1 MGSTKTVLPDKK
13 FSGEEDIREFLR
25 DFEIYVAVN
34 EWSDEKAGQFL
45 AVFLTDD
52 AKAFYHQQ
60 QESVR
65 KSYKELSGALKERY
79 EGCLALLKYKKV
91 FNGRCR
97 KSGETLHSY
106 LSELRLAYERAYS
119 PPTVDPLP
127 EGTSAEVKNERF
139 EQEGALEFYNK
150 RKNEDVLC
158 QFINGLDKDLKEV
171 LIRQDDLLERPV
183 ERILKQ
189 ISTLEEEQG
198 VTKKV
203 SAAMEMPV
211 TRVKSMVT

>member
-79 EGCLALLKYKKV
+79 EGGLALLKCKKV

-106 LSELRLAYERAYS
+106 LSELRLAYERPYS
-119 PPTVDPLP
+119 PPTVDPL
-127 EGTSAEVKNERF
+127 SQVKRS
-139 EQEGALEFYNK
+139 K
-150 RKNEDVLC
+150 M
-158 QFINGLDKDLKEV
+158 KDLSKKEHWPSI
-171 LIRQDDLLERPV
+171 IRERM
-183 ERILKQ
+183 RMYY
-189 ISTLEEEQG
+189 
-198 VTKKV
+198 V
-203 SAAMEMPV
+203 SLPMAWI
-211 TRVKSMVT
+211 KI

>member
-13 FSGEEDIREFLR
+13 FSGEDDIREFLR

-45 AVFLTDD
+45 AVFLTND
-52 AKAFYHQQ
+52 APPATRICTE
-60 QESVR
+60 ESKCR
-65 KSYKELSGALKERY
+65 GQK
-79 EGCLALLKYKKV
+79 
-91 FNGRCR
+91 GRF
-97 KSGETLHSY
+97 K
-106 LSELRLAYERAYS
+106 
-119 PPTVDPLP
+119 
-127 EGTSAEVKNERF
+127 
-139 EQEGALEFYNK
+139 QEGALAFYNK
-150 RKNEDVLC
+150 KKNEDVLC
-158 QFINGLDKDLKEV
+158 HFINGLDKDLKEV

-183 ERILKQ
+183 ESILKQ

-211 TRVKSMVT
+211 YKSKEHGDLEDIVQRTVEQKVEEMFKKAAVVKKGGKRMGGRVRPGPEPTDICRACKGQGRWTRN

>member
-25 DFEIYVAVN
+25 DFEIYVTVN

-52 AKAFYHQQ
+52 AKDFYYQQ

-79 EGCLALLKYKKV
+79 EGGLALLKYKKV

-119 PPTVDPLP
+119 L
-127 EGTSAEVKNERF
+127 K
-139 EQEGALEFYNK
+139 EQVQRSK
-150 RKNEDVLC
+150 M
-158 QFINGLDKDLKEV
+158 KDLSKKEHWHSI
-171 LIRQDDLLERPV
+171 IRERM
-183 ERILKQ
+183 RMYY
-189 ISTLEEEQG
+189 
-198 VTKKV
+198 V
-203 SAAMEMPV
+203 SL
-211 TRVKSMVT
+211 SMAWIKI

>member
-79 EGCLALLKYKKV
+79 EGGLALLKYKKV

-127 EGTSAEVKNERF
+127 EGASAEVKNERF
-139 EQEGALEFYNK
+139 KQELRSIG
-150 RKNEDVLC
+150 
-158 QFINGLDKDLKEV
+158 
-171 LIRQDDLLERPV
+171 
-183 ERILKQ
+183 IL
-189 ISTLEEEQG
+189 
-198 VTKKV
+198 
-203 SAAMEMPV
+203 
-211 TRVKSMVT
+211 

>member
-34 EWSDEKAGQFL
+34 EWSEEKAGQFL

-52 AKAFYHQQ
+52 AKAFYHHQQ

-79 EGCLALLKYKKV
+79 EGGLALLKYKKV

-119 PPTVDPLP
+119 TPTVQRSKMKDI
-127 EGTSAEVKNERF
+127 SKN
-139 EQEGALEFYNK
+139 
-150 RKNEDVLC
+150 
-158 QFINGLDKDLKEV
+158 
-171 LIRQDDLLERPV
+171 
-183 ERILKQ
+183 
-189 ISTLEEEQG
+189 
-198 VTKKV
+198 
-203 SAAMEMPV
+203 
-211 TRVKSMVT
+211 

>member
-13 FSGEEDIREFLR
+13 FSREEDIREFHR
-25 DFEIYVAVN
+25 GFEIYLAVN

-65 KSYKELSGALKERY
+65 KSYEELSGALKERY
-79 EGCLALLKYKKV
+79 EGGLALLKYKKV

-106 LSELRLAYERAYS
+106 LSELRLVYERAYS

-127 EGTSAEVKNERF
+127 EGASAEVKNERF
-139 EQEGALEFYNK
+139 KQEGALAFYNK
-150 RKNEDVLC
+150 RKNEDVLY

-183 ERILKQ
+183 ESILKQ
-189 ISTLEEEQG
+189 ISTQEEEQG

-211 TRVKSMVT
+211 YK

>member
-1 MGSTKTVLPDKK
+1 
-13 FSGEEDIREFLR
+13 
-25 DFEIYVAVN
+25 VAVN

-52 AKAFYHQQ
+52 ANAFYHQQ

-79 EGCLALLKYKKV
+79 EGGLALLKYKKV

-119 PPTVDPLP
+119 PPTVDPLH
-127 EGTSAEVKNERF
+127 EGASAEVNNENLSKKEHWHSIIKERMRM
-139 EQEGALEFYNK
+139 FY
-150 RKNEDVLC
+150 
-158 QFINGLDKDLKEV
+158 
-171 LIRQDDLLERPV
+171 
-183 ERILKQ
+183 
-189 ISTLEEEQG
+189 
-198 VTKKV
+198 V
-203 SAAMEMPV
+203 SLSLAWI
-211 TRVKSMVT
+211 KI

>member
-13 FSGEEDIREFLR
+13 FSREEDIREFLR

-45 AVFLTDD
+45 AVFLTDG

-79 EGCLALLKYKKV
+79 EGGLELLKYKKV

-119 PPTVDPLP
+119 PPTLTPCM
-127 EGTSAEVKNERF
+127 K
-139 EQEGALEFYNK
+139 EQVQWSK
-150 RKNEDVLC
+150 M
-158 QFINGLDKDLKEV
+158 KDLSKKD
-171 LIRQDDLLERPV
+171 IG
-183 ERILKQ
+183 IL
-189 ISTLEEEQG
+189 
-198 VTKKV
+198 
-203 SAAMEMPV
+203 
-211 TRVKSMVT
+211 